1 MKVTA
6 QMYGQFLVNTPANVT
21 GTYFAD
27 TVDEEFS
34 HDQVSRFLADSKLTP
49 RIIRD
54 KALSEIPLS
63 DHGFVMFDDTVV
75 DKDFSFEIEM
85 VRSQYSGNAHDVIKG
100 IGVVTCVYYNPDA
113 DQFYALDYR
122 IFDPDRDGQS
132 KLDHVWDMLDGL
144 KARNVAYG
152 YVLMDSWYAVNELMV
167 HIADL
172 GKIYYCP
179 VKSNRLVDDSGD
191 PNGGKQAYKA
201 VSKLEWDQTTLE
213 QGKLVKIKGFPGSM
227 KVKLFCV
234 QVSTNRTDYVVTNDL
249 TQGSAD
255 GVRKACAIRWKIE
268 EFHRE
273 LKQTTG
279 IEKCQA
285 RKQRSQ
291 RNHINLCIQAWMVM
305 KTAARAAGVTIYEQ
319 KNKPLRDYVAER
331 WRNPY
336 TVFSF

>member
-1 MKVTA
+1 
-6 QMYGQFLVNTPANVT
+6 MYGQFLVNTPLNVT

-27 TVDEEFS
+27 TAGSFS
-34 HDQVSRFLADSKLTP
+34 HDQVSRFLARSKLSP

-54 KALSEIPLS
+54 KALDDIPLS
-63 DHGFVMFDDTVV
+63 PHGFVLFDDSVV
-75 DKDFSFEIEM
+75 DKDFSRKIEM
-85 VRSQYSGNAHDVIKG
+85 ARTQYSGNAHGIVRG
-100 IGVVTCVYYNPDA
+100 IGIVTCVYYNPDL

-152 YVLMDSWYAVNELMV
+152 YVLMDSWYAVKELM
-167 HIADL
+167 IRIDDL

-179 VKSNRLVDDSGD
+179 VKSNRLVDDSGN
-191 PNGGKQAYKA
+191 PQAGKKAYRA
-201 VSKLEWDQTTLE
+201 VSQLSWDQTSLE
-213 QGKLVKIKGFPGSM
+213 TGKIVKVKGFPGAT

-234 QVSTNRTDYVVTNDL
+234 QVSTNRTDYVVTNDM
-249 TQGSAD
+249 TQNSAD
-255 GVRKACAIRWKIE
+255 GVRKASAIRWKIE

-305 KTAARAAGVTIYEQ
+305 KTAARNAGITIYEQ
-319 KNKPLRDYVAER
+319 KNAPLRDYVASR
-331 WRNPY
+331 WREPY
-336 TVFSF
+336 TVFA

>member
-1 MKVTA
+1 MAVTA
-6 QMYGQFLVNTPANVT
+6 QMYGQFLINTPVNVT

-27 TVDEEFS
+27 TSGAQFA
-34 HDQVSRFLADSKLTP
+34 HDQVTRFLANSNLRP

-54 KALSEIPLS
+54 KALADIPLTP
-63 DHGFVMFDDTVV
+63 HGFVLFDDTVV
-75 DKDFSFEIEM
+75 DKDFSRKIEM
-85 VRSQYSGNAHDVIKG
+85 ARTQYSGNAHGIVRG
-100 IGVVTCVYYNPDA
+100 IGVVTCVYYNPDV

-144 KARNVAYG
+144 QLKQVAYG
-152 YVLMDSWYAVNELMV
+152 YVLMDSWYAVTELMV
-167 HIADL
+167 HIANL

-179 VKSNRLVDDSGD
+179 VKRNRLVDDSGN
-191 PNGGKQAYKA
+191 PHGGKAAYKA
-201 VSKLEWDQTTLE
+201 VSQLNWDQTTLE
-213 QGKLVKIKGFPGSM
+213 QGKLVKLKGFPGST

-249 TQGSAD
+249 TQSSAD
-255 GVRKACAIRWKIE
+255 GVRKASAIRWKIE

-273 LKQTTG
+273 LKQITG

-285 RKQRSQ
+285 RNQRAQ

-305 KTAARAAGVTIYEQ
+305 KTAASAAGVTIYEQ
-319 KNKPLRDYVAER
+319 KNKPLRDYVAAR
-331 WRNPY
+331 WREPY
-336 TVFSF
+336 TVFA

>member
-6 QMYGQFLVNTPANVT
+6 QMYGQFLVNTPVNVT

-27 TVDEEFS
+27 TASGFS
-34 HDQVSRFLADSKLTP
+34 HDQVSRFLAGSKLTP

-54 KALSEIPLS
+54 KALSEIPFS
-63 DHGFVMFDDTVV
+63 AHGFILFDDTVV
-75 DKDFSFEIEM
+75 DKDFSLRIEM

-100 IGVVTCVYYNPDA
+100 IGVVTCVYYNPDT

-122 IFDPDRDGQS
+122 IFDPDRDGQG

-144 KARNVAYG
+144 QTRNVAYG
-152 YVLMDSWYAVNELMV
+152 FVLMDSWYAVTELMV
-167 HIADL
+167 HIDDL

-179 VKSNRLVDDSGD
+179 LKNNRKVDDSG
-191 PNGGKQAYKA
+191 GQKAYRA
-201 VSKLEWDQTTLE
+201 VATLQWDQVELE
-213 QGKLVKIKGFPGSM
+213 HGKLIKIHKFPKNM

-234 QVSTNRTDYVVTNDL
+234 PVSTNRTDYVVTNDM

-255 GVRKACAIRWKIE
+255 GVRKASAIRWKIE

-305 KTAARAAGVTIYEQ
+305 KTAARHTGTTIYEQ
-319 KNKPLRDYVAER
+319 KNIPLRDYVAAR
-331 WRNPY
+331 WRQPY
-336 TVFSF
+336 TVFEF

>member
-1 MKVTA
+1 MAVTA
-6 QMYGQFLVNTPANVT
+6 QMYGQFLINTPTNVT

-27 TVDEEFS
+27 TSGQQFA
-34 HDQVSRFLADSKLTP
+34 HDQVTRFLSNSKLTP

-54 KALSEIPLS
+54 KALADVPMSS
-63 DHGFVMFDDTVV
+63 HGFVLFDDTVV
-75 DKDFSFEIEM
+75 DKDFSRKIEPA
-85 VRSQYSGNAHDVIKG
+85 RQQYSGNAHGIVRG
-100 IGVVTCVYYNPDA
+100 IGVVTCVYYNPDV

-122 IFDPDRDGQS
+122 IFDPDRDGQN

-144 KARNVAYG
+144 TVRNVAYG
-152 YVLMDSWYAVNELMV
+152 YVLMDSWYAVTELMV

-179 VKSNRLVDDSGD
+179 LKDNRKVDDSGN
-191 PNGGKQAYKA
+191 PHGGKKAYRA
-201 VSKLEWDQTTLE
+201 VSTLQWDQTELE
-213 QGKLVKIKGFPGSM
+213 RGKFVKVFGFPGNT

-255 GVRKACAIRWKIE
+255 GVRKASAIRWKIE

-279 IEKCQA
+279 IEHCQA

-291 RNHINLCIQAWMVM
+291 RNHISLCIQAWMIM
-305 KTAARAAGVTIYEQ
+305 KAAARAANITIYEQ
-319 KNKPLRDYVAER
+319 KNKPLRDYVTDQ
-331 WRNPY
+331 WRRPY
-336 TVFSF
+336 TVFA

>member
-1 MKVTA
+1 MKVTT
-6 QMYGQFLVNTPANVT
+6 QMYGQFLVNTPINVT

-27 TVDEEFS
+27 TAGGFA
-34 HDQVSRFLADSKLTP
+34 HDRVSDFLKHSKLTP

-54 KALSEIPLS
+54 KALSEIPQS
-63 DHGFVMFDDTVV
+63 PHGFILFDDTVI
-75 DKDFSFEIEM
+75 DKDFSFDIEM

-100 IGVVTCVYYNPDA
+100 IGVVTCVYYQPDT
-113 DQFYALDYR
+113 DEFYAIDYR
-122 IFDPDRDGQS
+122 IFDPERDGQS

-152 YVLMDSWYAVNELMV
+152 YVLMDSWYAVTELMV
-167 HIADL
+167 HIDDL

-179 VKSNRLVDDSGD
+179 LKDNRLVDDTGN
-191 PNGGKQAYKA
+191 PNGGKKAYKP
-201 VSKLEWDQTTLE
+201 VSQLEWDQVTLD
-213 QGKLVKIKGFPGSM
+213 QGKIVKVKGFPGPM

-234 QVSTNRTDYVVTNDL
+234 QVATNRTDYVVTNDL

-255 GVRKACAIRWKIE
+255 GVRKASAIRWKIE

-285 RKQRSQ
+285 RKGRSQ
-291 RNHINLCIQAWMVM
+291 RNHINLCMQAWMVM
-305 KTAARAAGVTIYEQ
+305 KTAARAANVTIYEQ
-319 KNKPLRDYVAER
+319 KNKPLRDYVTER
-331 WRNPY
+331 WRKPY
-336 TVFSF
+336 TVFEF

>member
-1 MKVTA
+1 MAVTA
-6 QMYGQFLVNTPANVT
+6 QMYGQFLVNTPVNVT

-27 TVDEEFS
+27 TSGQQFA
-34 HDQVSRFLADSKLTP
+34 HDQVTRFLAHSKLTP

-54 KALSEIPLS
+54 KALADIPLS
-63 DHGFVMFDDTVV
+63 PHGFILFDDTVV
-75 DKDFSFEIEM
+75 DKDFSRKIEM
-85 VRSQYSGNAHDVIKG
+85 ARTQYSGNAHGIVRG
-100 IGVVTCVYYNPDA
+100 IGVVTCVYYNPDV
-113 DQFYALDYR
+113 DLFFALDYR
-122 IFDPDRDGQS
+122 IFDPERDGQS

-144 KARNVAYG
+144 ASSNVAYG

-179 VKSNRLVDDSGD
+179 VKANRLVDDSGN
-191 PNGGKQAYKA
+191 PHGGKAAYKP
-201 VSKLEWDQTTLE
+201 VGKLEWNQLTLE
-213 QGKLVKIKGFPGSM
+213 QGKLVKVKGFPGST

-234 QVSTNRTDYVVTNDL
+234 PVSTNRTDYVVTNDL

-255 GVRKACAIRWKIE
+255 GVRKASAIRWKIE

-279 IEKCQA
+279 IENCQA

-291 RNHINLCIQAWMVM
+291 RNHINLCMQAWMVL
-305 KTAARAAGVTIYEQ
+305 KTAARQANVTIYEQ
-319 KNKPLRDYVAER
+319 KNTPLRDYVAAR
-331 WRNPY
+331 WREPY
-336 TVFSF
+336 TVFA

>member
-1 MKVTA
+1 
-6 QMYGQFLVNTPANVT
+6 MYGQFLVNTPVNVT

-27 TVDEEFS
+27 TAGGFA
-34 HDQVSRFLADSKLTP
+34 HDQVTRFLANSKLAP

-63 DHGFVMFDDTVV
+63 PHGFVLFDDTVI
-75 DKDFSFEIEM
+75 DKDFSRKIEM
-85 VRSQYSGNAHDVIKG
+85 ARSQYSGNAHDVIRG
-100 IGVVTCVYYNPDA
+100 IGVVTCVYYNPDIN
-113 DQFYALDYR
+113 QFYALDYR

-144 KARNVAYG
+144 KSRNVAYG
-152 YVLMDSWYAVNELMV
+152 FVLMDSWYAVTELMV

-172 GKIYYCP
+172 GKLYYCP
-179 VKSNRLVDDSGD
+179 VKSNRLVDDTGNPS
-191 PNGGKQAYKA
+191 GGKQAYKA
-201 VSKLEWDQTTLE
+201 VNKLEWDQTTLE
-213 QGKLVKIKGFPGSM
+213 QGKLVKVKGFPGSM

-234 QVSTNRTDYVVTNDL
+234 QVSTNRIDYVVTNDL

-255 GVRKACAIRWKIE
+255 GVRKASAIRWKIE

-279 IEKCQA
+279 LEQCQA

-305 KTAARAAGVTIYEQ
+305 KTTARHAGITIYEQ
-319 KNKPLRDYVAER
+319 KNRPLRDYVTAR
-331 WRNPY
+331 WREPY
-336 TVFSF
+336 TVFA

>member
-6 QMYGQFLVNTPANVT
+6 QAYGQFLVNTPLNVT

-27 TVDEEFS
+27 TADGFA
-34 HDQVSRFLADSKLTP
+34 HDRVSDFLKHSKLTP

-63 DHGFVMFDDTVV
+63 PHGFVMFDDTVI
-75 DKDFSFEIEM
+75 DKDFSFDIEM

-100 IGVVTCVYYNPDA
+100 IGVVTCVYYNPDT

-132 KLDHVWDMLDGL
+132 KLDHVWDMLDSL
-144 KARNVAYG
+144 KSRNVAYG
-152 YVLMDSWYAVNELMV
+152 YVLMDSWYAVMELMM

-179 VKSNRLVDDSGD
+179 VKANRLVDDTGD
-191 PNGGKQAYKA
+191 PHGGKKAYKP
-201 VSKLEWDQTTLE
+201 VSQLDWDQTSLTE
-213 QGKLVKIKGFPGSM
+213 GKLVKVRGFPGAT

-234 QVSTNRTDYVVTNDL
+234 QVATNRTDYVITNDL
-249 TQGSAD
+249 TQNSAD

-291 RNHINLCIQAWMVM
+291 RNHINLCIQAWMVL
-305 KTAARAAGVTIYEQ
+305 KTAARSNGVTIYEQ

-331 WRNPY
+331 WRHPY
-336 TVFSF
+336 TTFSF

>member
-6 QMYGQFLVNTPANVT
+6 QMYGQFLVNTPVNVT

-27 TVDEEFS
+27 TASGFS
-34 HDQVSRFLADSKLTP
+34 HDQVSRFLASSKLSP

-54 KALSEIPLS
+54 KALADIPLS
-63 DHGFVMFDDTVV
+63 PHGFVLFDDTVV
-75 DKDFSFEIEM
+75 DKDFSRKIEM
-85 VRSQYSGNAHDVIKG
+85 ARTQYSGNAHGIIRG
-100 IGVVTCVYYNPDA
+100 IGVVTCVYYNPDV

-144 KARNVAYG
+144 QARHVPYG
-152 YVLMDSWYAVNELMV
+152 YVLMDSWYAVTELMV
-167 HIADL
+167 HIDDL
-172 GKIYYCP
+172 GKIYYSP
-179 VKSNRLVDDSGD
+179 VKANRLVDDSGNPD
-191 PNGGKQAYKA
+191 GGKAAYRA
-201 VSKLEWDQTTLE
+201 ASQLAWDQTTLE
-213 QGKLVKIKGFPGSM
+213 QGKLVKVKGFPGSM

-255 GVRKACAIRWKIE
+255 GVRNASAIRWKIE

-291 RNHINLCIQAWMVM
+291 RNHINLCMQAWMVL
-305 KTAARAAGVTIYEQ
+305 KTAARTAHVTIYEQ
-319 KNKPLRDYVAER
+319 KNTPLRDYVTAR
-331 WRNPY
+331 WREPY
-336 TVFSF
+336 TVF

>member
-6 QMYGQFLVNTPANVT
+6 QMYGQFLVNTPVNVT

-27 TVDEEFS
+27 TASGFS
-34 HDQVSRFLADSKLTP
+34 HDQVTRFLSHSNLTP

-54 KALSEIPLS
+54 KALADIPLS
-63 DHGFVMFDDTVV
+63 PHGFVLFDDTVV
-75 DKDFSFEIEM
+75 DKDFSFDIDM

-100 IGVVTCVYYNPDA
+100 IGVVTCIYYNPDT
-113 DQFYALDYR
+113 DEFYALDYR
-122 IFDPDRDGQS
+122 IFDPERDGQS

-144 KARNVAYG
+144 QAKQVAYG
-152 YVLMDSWYAVNELMV
+152 YVLMDSWYAVTKLMF

-179 VKSNRLVDDSGD
+179 VKNNRLVDDSGN
-191 PNGGKQAYKA
+191 PHGGKAAYEP
-201 VSKLEWDQTTLE
+201 VSQLAWDQTTLE
-213 QGKLVKIKGFPGSM
+213 QCKLVKVKGFPGST
-227 KVKLFCV
+227 KVKLFRV
-234 QVSTNRTDYVVTNDL
+234 QVSTNRTDYVATNDM

-255 GVRKACAIRWKIE
+255 GVRKASAIRWKIE

-291 RNHINLCIQAWMVM
+291 RDHINLCVQAWMVM
-305 KTAARAAGVTIYEQ
+305 KTAVRKNGISIYEQ
-319 KNKPLRDYVAER
+319 KNQPLRDYVAER
-331 WRNPY
+331 WRHPY

>member
-1 MKVTA
+1 MSVTT

-27 TVDEEFS
+27 TAAGFS
-34 HDQVSRFLADSKLTP
+34 HDQVTRFLRRSKLSP
-49 RIIRD
+49 KIIRN
-54 KALSEIPLS
+54 KALSEIPLTP
-63 DHGFVMFDDTVV
+63 HGFVLFDDTVI
-75 DKDFSFEIEM
+75 DKDFSRKIELA
-85 VRSQYSGNAHDVIKG
+85 RTQYSGNAHGIVRG
-100 IGVVTCVYYNPDA
+100 IGVVTCVYYNPDV

-132 KLDHVWDMLDGL
+132 KIDHVRAMLEGL
-144 KARNVAYG
+144 ESRNVPYG
-152 YVLMDSWYAVNELMV
+152 YVLMDSWYAVTELMV
-167 HIADL
+167 YIGSL

-179 VKSNRLVDDSGD
+179 LKDNRLVDDSGNPD
-191 PNGGKQAYKA
+191 GGRKAYKA
-201 VSKLEWDQTTLE
+201 VNKLEWDQTTLV
-213 QGKLVKIKGFPGSM
+213 QGKVVKVHKFPKDM

-249 TQGSAD
+249 TQNSAD
-255 GVRKACAIRWKIE
+255 GVRNASAIRWKIE

-291 RNHINLCIQAWMVM
+291 RNHINLCIQAWMVL
-305 KTAARAAGVTIYEQ
+305 KTAARQANVSIYEQ
-319 KNKPLRDYVAER
+319 KNAPLRDYVAAR
-331 WRNPY
+331 WREPY
-336 TVFSF
+336 TVFEF

>member
-1 MKVTA
+1 MAVTA
-6 QMYGQFLVNTPANVT
+6 QMYGQFLINTPVNVSAT
-21 GTYFAD
+21 FFAD
-27 TVDEEFS
+27 TASGFS
-34 HDQVSRFLADSKLTP
+34 HDQVTRFLARSKLSP

-54 KALSEIPLS
+54 KALVDIPLS
-63 DHGFVMFDDTVV
+63 PHGFVLFDDTVI
-75 DKDFSFEIEM
+75 DKDFSREVEM
-85 VRSQYSGNAHDVIKG
+85 ARTQYSGNAHGIVRG
-100 IGVVTCVYYNPDA
+100 IGVVTCVYYNPDV

-144 KARNVAYG
+144 KVRNVAYG
-152 YVLMDSWYAVNELMV
+152 LVLMDSWYAVKELMV
-167 HIADL
+167 HIDDL

-179 VKSNRLVDDSGD
+179 VKSNRLVDDSGNPD
-191 PNGGKQAYKA
+191 GGKKAYRP
-201 VSKLEWDQTTLE
+201 VSTLEWDQASLE
-213 QGKLVKIKGFPGSM
+213 QGKLVKVKGFPGSM

-234 QVSTNRTDYVVTNDL
+234 PVSTNRTDYIVTNDV

-255 GVRKACAIRWKIE
+255 GVRKASAIRWKIE

-273 LKQTTG
+273 LKQVAG

-305 KTAARAAGVTIYEQ
+305 KTKARGLNTTIYEIKQ
-319 KNKPLRDYVAER
+319 TPLRDYVATR
-331 WRNPY
+331 WREPY
-336 TVFSF
+336 TVFA